1 MKTTLPQIAIVGR
14 ANVGKSTLFNRL
26 VEKNKALVSAI
37 SGTTRDRNIDKV
49 SWQGKEF
56 IVIDTGG
63 LDIERKQTGKIEINI
78 VKQAHKAI
86 DDADLILFL
95 IDIKAGVLST
105 DKELA
110 REIIKSGKK
119 NKTILVGNKA
129 DSIKYH
135 QMAGDLYALN
145 LGEPHMISAANGSG
159 CGDLLD
165 MLTGILPKRKAKIRP
180 DRKKAE
186 IKVAIVG
193 KPNVG
198 KSSILNSILGEE
210 RVIVTD
216 IAHTTRES
224 QDIGFSYKEND
235 FILIDTAGIVRKSK
249 IGHKTLERKSI
260 DKSLHTIDQ
269 ADVVVFV
276 TEAQKKIDSL
286 DKKVTQEILDSGKSL
301 IIVAN
306 KWDLIPEKD
315 TNTINQYVDYY
326 YNQFPYLWWAPIIFV
341 SAKDEVRTRK
351 ILDMILDIQKS
362 KQIQISNS
370 QLDKF
375 LKYQVSRH
383 RPSRGRGLK
392 NPYIYKIEQVSTN
405 PPRFMVYVNDPKI
418 LHFSY
423 LRFLQNN
430 IRQKFNILGTPI
442 QIETK
447 KWNVL
452 IEAKEN
458 KKYGNEEGIAKQRSR
473 ELAQRKNKKHES
485 HSRPR

>member
-1 MKTTLPQIAIVGR
+1 MKTSLPQIAIVGR
-14 ANVGKSTLFNRL
+14 ANVGKSTLFNRF
-26 VEKNKALVSAI
+26 VEKNKAIVSPI

-49 SWQGKEF
+49 SWQGKDF
-56 IVIDTGG
+56 ILIDTGG
-63 LDIERKQTGKIEINI
+63 LDIEKNQTGKIETNI
-78 VKQAHKAI
+78 VKQAYKAI
-86 DDADLILFL
+86 EGADLILFL
-95 IDIKAGVLST
+95 IDIKAGVMPM
-105 DKELA
+105 DRELA
-110 REIIKSGKK
+110 REIIKNGKK
-119 NKTILVGNKA
+119 NKVVLVGNKA
-129 DSIKYH
+129 DSLKYH
-135 QMAGDLYALN
+135 QMAGDLYSLN
-145 LGEPHMISAANGSG
+145 LGNPNMISAANGSG

-165 MLTGILPKRKAKIRP
+165 LLIGRLPKRKKTSHE
-180 DRKKAE
+180 RKNKE

-224 QDIGFSYKEND
+224 HDIEFSYKEND
-235 FILIDTAGIVRKSK
+235 FRLIDTAGIVRRSK
-249 IGHKTLERKSI
+249 VGHKTLERKSI
-260 DKSLHTIDQ
+260 DKSFDTINS

-286 DKKVTQEILDSGKSL
+286 DKKVTQEILESGKSI

-341 SAKDEVRTRK
+341 SAKDEIRTRK
-351 ILDMILDIQKS
+351 ILDMIIDIQKS

-375 LKYQVSRH
+375 LKYQISRH

-392 NPYIYKIEQVSTN
+392 NPYIYKIEQIGTN
-405 PPRFMVYVNDPKI
+405 PPRFLIYVNDPAI

-430 IRQKFNILGTPI
+430 IREKFKILGTPLHM
-442 QIETK
+442 ETK

-452 IEAKEN
+452 IESKEN
-458 KKYGNEEGIAKQRSR
+458 KKYGKEDNIAKRRSIGLSQKR
-473 ELAQRKNKKHES
+473 NKKL
-485 HSRPR
+485 

>member
-1 MKTTLPQIAIVGR
+1 MKTSLPQIALVGR
-14 ANVGKSTLFNRL
+14 ANVGKSTLFNRF
-26 VEKNKALVSAI
+26 VEKNKAIVSPI
-37 SGTTRDRNIDKV
+37 SGTTRDRNMDKV
-49 SWQGKEF
+49 SWQGKSF
-56 IVIDTGG
+56 ILIDTGG
-63 LDIERKQTGKIEINI
+63 LDIEKNKSGKIEMNI
-78 VKQAHKAI
+78 VKQAYKAI
-86 DDADLILFL
+86 EDADLILFM
-95 IDIKAGVLST
+95 IDIKEGVMPM

-110 REIIKSGKK
+110 REIIKHGKK
-119 NKTILVGNKA
+119 DIAILAGNKA
-129 DSIKYH
+129 DSLKYH
-135 QMAGDLYALN
+135 HMAGDLYQLN
-145 LGEPHMISAANGSG
+145 LGDPHMISAANGSG

-165 MLTGILPKRKAKIRP
+165 MLTDRLPKRKT
-180 DRKKAE
+180 KKVSE
-186 IKVAIVG
+186 IKKPQVKVAIVG

-224 QDIGFSYKEND
+224 HDIEFSYKDND
-235 FILIDTAGIVRKSK
+235 FTLIDTAGIVRKSK
-249 IGHKTLERKSI
+249 VGPKTLERKSI
-260 DKSLHTIDQ
+260 EKSLHTIDQ
-269 ADVVVFV
+269 ADVVIFV
-276 TEAQKKIDSL
+276 TESQKKIDSL
-286 DKKVTQEILDSGKSL
+286 DKKVTQEILESGKSL

-306 KWDLIPEKD
+306 KWDLIPDKE

-375 LKYQVSRH
+375 LKYQISKH

-392 NPYIYKIEQVSTN
+392 NPYIYKIEQTGIN
-405 PPRFMVYVNDPKI
+405 PPRFLIYVNEPKI

-430 IRQKFNILGTPI
+430 IRTKFNILGTTI
-442 QIETK
+442 HVETK
-447 KWNVL
+447 KWNVA
-452 IEAKEN
+452 IESKEN
-458 KKYGNEEGIAKQRSR
+458 AKLGTKESIAKQRASG
-473 ELAQRKNKKHES
+473 LAKKRNKKQ
-485 HSRPR
+485 

>member
-1 MKTTLPQIAIVGR
+1 MKTTLPQIALVGR

-26 VEKNKALVSAI
+26 VEKNKAIVSPI

-49 SWQGKEF
+49 SWQGKSF
-56 IVIDTGG
+56 ILIDTGG
-63 LDIERKQTGKIEINI
+63 LDIEKNKAGKIEKNI
-78 VKQAHKAI
+78 VKQAYKAI
-86 DDADLILFL
+86 EDADIILFM
-95 IDIKAGVLST
+95 IDIKEGIMPM

-110 REIIKSGKK
+110 REIIKNGKK
-119 NKTILVGNKA
+119 DKVVLVGNKA
-129 DSIKYH
+129 DSLKYH

-145 LGEPHMISAANGSG
+145 LGDPHMISAANGSG

-165 MLTGILPKRKAKIRP
+165 ELMAMLPKRKIKLKP
-180 DRKKAE
+180 ENKKNQV
-186 IKVAIVG
+186 KVAIVG

-224 QDIGFSYKEND
+224 HDIEFSYKEND
-235 FILIDTAGIVRKSK
+235 FVLIDTAGIVRKSK
-249 IGHKTLERKSI
+249 VGHKTLERKSI
-260 DKSLHTIDQ
+260 EKSISTIDQ

-276 TEAQKKIDSL
+276 TESQKKIDSI
-286 DKKVTQEILDSGKSL
+286 DKKVTQEILESGKSL

-306 KWDLIPEKD
+306 KWDLIPDKD
-315 TNTINQYVDYY
+315 TNTINQYVEYY

-351 ILDMILDIQKS
+351 ILDMIIDIQKS

-375 LKYQVSRH
+375 LKYQISRH

-392 NPYIYKIEQVSTN
+392 NPYIYKIEQIGIN
-405 PPRFMVYVNDPKI
+405 PPRFLVYVNDPVI

-430 IRQKFNILGTPI
+430 IRTKFNILGTPI
-442 QIETK
+442 QLETK
-447 KWNVL
+447 KWNVS
-452 IEAKEN
+452 IESKEN
-458 KKYGNEEGIAKQRSR
+458 KKYGTAEDIAKRRSAG
-473 ELAQRKNKKHES
+473 LGKKKNEKKKKKK
-485 HSRPR
+485 

>member
-1 MKTTLPQIAIVGR
+1 MKTSLPQIAIVGR
-14 ANVGKSTLFNRL
+14 ANVGKSTLFNRF
-26 VEKNKALVSAI
+26 VEKNKAIVSPI

-49 SWQGKEF
+49 SWQGKDF
-56 IVIDTGG
+56 ILIDTGG
-63 LDIERKQTGKIEINI
+63 LDIEKNQAGKIETNI
-78 VKQAHKAI
+78 VKQAYKAI
-86 DDADLILFL
+86 EGADLILFL
-95 IDIKAGVLST
+95 IDIKAGVMPM
-105 DKELA
+105 DRELA
-110 REIIKSGKK
+110 REIIKNGKK
-119 NKTILVGNKA
+119 NKVVLVGNKA
-129 DSIKYH
+129 DSLKYH
-135 QMAGDLYALN
+135 QMAGDLYSLN
-145 LGEPHMISAANGSG
+145 LGDPNMISAANGSG

-165 MLTGILPKRKAKIRP
+165 LLIGRLPKRKKTSHE
-180 DRKKAE
+180 RKNKE
-186 IKVAIVG
+186 IKVALVG

-224 QDIGFSYKEND
+224 HDIEFSYKEND
-235 FILIDTAGIVRKSK
+235 FRLIDTAGIVRRSK
-249 IGHKTLERKSI
+249 VGHKTLERKSI
-260 DKSLHTIDQ
+260 DKSFDTINS

-286 DKKVTQEILDSGKSL
+286 DKKVTQEILESGKSI

-341 SAKDEVRTRK
+341 SAKDEIRTRK
-351 ILDMILDIQKS
+351 ILDMIIDIQKS

-375 LKYQVSRH
+375 LKYQISRH

-392 NPYIYKIEQVSTN
+392 NPYIYKIEQIGTN
-405 PPRFMVYVNDPKI
+405 PPRFLIYVNDPAI

-430 IRQKFNILGTPI
+430 IREKFKILGTPLHM
-442 QIETK
+442 ETK

-452 IEAKEN
+452 IESKEN
-458 KKYGNEEGIAKQRSR
+458 KKYGKEDNIAKRRSIGLSQKR
-473 ELAQRKNKKHES
+473 NKKL
-485 HSRPR
+485 

>member
-26 VEKNKALVSAI
+26 VEKNKALVSPI

-49 SWQGKEF
+49 SWQGKHF
-56 IVIDTGG
+56 ILIDTGG
-63 LDIERKQTGKIEINI
+63 LDIESSQAGLIEKNI

-86 DDADLILFL
+86 ADADLILFL
-95 IDIKAGVLST
+95 IDIKDGVLPT
-105 DKELA
+105 DRELA
-110 REIIKSGKK
+110 RDLIKSGQKA
-119 NKTILVGNKA
+119 KTILVGNKA
-129 DSIKYH
+129 DSLKWH
-135 QMAGDLYALN
+135 QMAGDLYSLN
-145 LGEPHMISAANGSG
+145 LGEPNMISAANGSG

-165 MLTGILPKRKAKIRP
+165 LIIGRLPKRKSKSSLE
-180 DRKKAE
+180 KKKLE

-224 QDIGFSYKEND
+224 HDIEFSYKDYN
-235 FILIDTAGIVRKSK
+235 FTLIDTAGIVRKSQV
-249 IGHKTLERKSI
+249 GHKTLERASVE
-260 DKSLHTIDQ
+260 KSLHTISQ

-276 TEAQKKIDSL
+276 TEAQKRIDAL
-286 DKKVTQEILDSGKSL
+286 DKKVTQEILDNGKSL

-306 KWDLIPEKD
+306 KWDLIPDKG

-341 SAKDEVRTRK
+341 SAKDEIRTRK
-351 ILDMILDIQKS
+351 ILDLIIDIEKS
-362 KQIQISNS
+362 KAIKLSKS

-375 LKYQVSRH
+375 LKYQISRH

-392 NPYIYKIEQVSTN
+392 NPYIYKIEQVGTN
-405 PPRFMVYVNDPKI
+405 PPKFLIYVNDPKI

-423 LRFLQNN
+423 IRFLQNN
-430 IRQKFNILGTPI
+430 IREKFHILGTPI
-442 QIETK
+442 QMETN
-447 KWNVL
+447 KWNVM
-452 IEAKEN
+452 IESKEN
-458 KKYGNEEGIAKQRSR
+458 KKYGRQESIAK
-473 ELAQRKNKKHES
+473 ETAKRKTKK
-485 HSRPR
+485 

>member
-1 MKTTLPQIAIVGR
+1 MKTSLPQIAIVGR

-26 VEKNKALVSAI
+26 VEKNKAIVSPI

-49 SWQGKEF
+49 SWQGKNF
-56 IVIDTGG
+56 ILIDTGG
-63 LDIERKQTGKIEINI
+63 LDIEMNHAGKIEKNI
-78 VKQAHKAI
+78 VKQAYKAI
-86 DDADLILFL
+86 EDADIILFL
-95 IDIKAGVLST
+95 IDIKEGVLPT

-110 REIIKSGKK
+110 KEIIRHGKK
-119 NKTILVGNKA
+119 DKVVLVGNKA
-129 DSIKYH
+129 DSLKYH
-135 QMAGDLYALN
+135 QMAGDLYSLN
-145 LGEPHMISAANGSG
+145 LGEPNMISAANGSG

-165 MLTGILPKRKAKIRP
+165 ILVEQLPKRKKSSYE
-180 DRKKAE
+180 KKKDN

-224 QDIGFSYKEND
+224 HDIEFSYKEND
-235 FILIDTAGIVRKSK
+235 FILIDTAGIVRRSK
-249 IGHKTLERKSI
+249 VGFKTLERKSI
-260 DKSLHTIDQ
+260 DKSFNTIDN

-286 DKKVTQEILDSGKSL
+286 DKKVTQEILESGKSL

-306 KWDLIPEKD
+306 KWDLIPDKD
-315 TNTINQYVDYY
+315 TNTINQYVEYY

-362 KQIQISNS
+362 KKIEISGS

-375 LKYQVSRH
+375 LKYQISKH

-392 NPYIYKIEQVSTN
+392 NPYIYKIEQMSTN
-405 PPRFMVYVNDPKI
+405 PPKFLVYVNDPKI

-430 IRQKFNILGTPI
+430 IREKFKILGTPVH
-442 QIETK
+442 IETK
-447 KWNVL
+447 KWNVS
-452 IEAKEN
+452 IESKEN
-458 KKYGNEEGIAKQRSR
+458 KKYGTEENIAKQRSMG
-473 ELAQRKNKKHES
+473 LAQRRKNKK
-485 HSRPR
+485 